1 MLTWIIVLAVAAIL
15 AFVLGAYCQYHW
27 LRRPL
32 EELRW
37 YRRNHRFMSI
47 GCNGRS
53 FDLESLDGGLH
64 WYVVERNKDGGAAI
78 VGPVEQVCPNE
89 FRTHQFFEKL
99 FDHVKRHGPIDPS
112 RVSDQ
117 EALRSM
123 GATVVIEDKTGS
135 AN

>member
-1 MLTWIIVLAVAAIL
+1 MLAWIITLFVTAIL
-15 AFVLGAYCQYHW
+15 AFVLGTYCQYRW

-37 YRRNHRFMSI
+37 YRQNHRFMSI

-99 FDHVKRHGPIDPS
+99 SDHVKRHGPLYLG
-112 RVSDQ
+112 RASDR

-123 GATVVIEDKTGS
+123 GYKVVIEDKTES